1 MTKEN
6 GLKVEVGIINNIVI
20 LKLLA
25 MQVPTNFF
33 LKEKLQLIFQD
44 RLEANASL
52 IMNFATSKIAGS

>member
-44 RLEANASL
+44 RL
-52 IMNFATSKIAGS
+52 